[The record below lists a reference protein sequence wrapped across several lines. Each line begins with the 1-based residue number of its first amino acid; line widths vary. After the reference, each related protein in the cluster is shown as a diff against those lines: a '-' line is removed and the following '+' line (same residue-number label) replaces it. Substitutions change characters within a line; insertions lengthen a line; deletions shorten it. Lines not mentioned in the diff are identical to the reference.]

1 MLPVAVSRYSSDGN
15 AICYVAYFRFLWMKS
30 CFLIT
35 GVNGAESNTTL
46 FGRVRRSGSSRRPR
60 RAHRG
65 RSLLSSIAFL
75 LIVFR
80 LSGSD
85 DVVTKTPTQ
94 AGITVIIISNLINGG
109 GAGRVDYGGEVYTL
123 VVPVRQILGRA
134 QLIIV
139 HTVHRAPSGDR
150 NSSHAFARLVH
161 ICCLE

>member
-1 MLPVAVSRYSSDGN
+1 MGQNQTRRCLVEFVVAAAVGGRAVRTGGEVCYPRLP
-15 AICYVAYFRFLWMKS
+15 
-30 CFLIT
+30 
-35 GVNGAESNTTL
+35 
-46 FGRVRRSGSSRRPR
+46 
-60 RAHRG
+60 
-65 RSLLSSIAFL
+65 FL